1 MNEKKEPRPAAP
13 IESFG
18 AELFN
23 ALIQGSKERFEIK
36 DISYRDAVKFR
47 QRCHML
53 RNRMREDNHPLT
65 KVAARTKFRIEW
77 DHSKIETLFNKKRV
91 AYPKS
96 PDAKVNLI
104 IEPHDNEFRDIL
116 KSAGFDIHRRV
127 DPISG
132 VSAPAVASEDPEPV
146 PSLEKLLKDI

>member
-1 MNEKKEPRPAAP
+1 MNEKPRPAAP

-23 ALIQGSKERFEIK
+23 ALIQGSKDRFEIK

-47 QRCHML
+47 HRCHML
-53 RNRMREDNHPLT
+53 RNRMREDNHSLT
-65 KVAARTKFRIEW
+65 KVAARAKFRIEW
-77 DHSKIETLFNKKRV
+77 DHSQVETLYNKKRV

-104 IEPHDNEFRDIL
+104 IEPHDSEFREVL
-116 KSAGFDIHRRV
+116 KAAGLDLHRRV
-127 DPISG
+127 DFDGTPSPLPDT
-132 VSAPAVASEDPEPV
+132 AEPT